1 MNKLTMS
8 LVLPLSMTAWK
19 VVERFNSLVNSHH
32 KSIRGFVIPMNW
44 NSPLHPEFLTTD
56 GRRFSV
62 NRVFCIA
69 KNYEEHAKEM
79 GGEIDRKSPFYFQKS
94 FDAVTFEPNV
104 RYPTYTD
111 DLHHEV
117 ELVAVV
123 GKGGR
128 NLSLADAET
137 VIFGY
142 AVGIDFTRRD
152 RQMEA
157 KEKGR
162 PWEVAKNFDDSGAM
176 GVVTPKTEI
185 GLMRDAL
192 ITLEVNGE
200 LRQSGDIKQMAYNV
214 AELIAFLSTL
224 QELKAGDLIY
234 TGTPSGVGRV
244 IRGDRLV
251 GKVNGLVDLDI
262 CLV

>member
-8 LVLPLSMTAWK
+8 LMLPLSMTAWK
-19 VVERFNSLVNSHH
+19 IVEGFDGLVYGHQ
-32 KSIRGFVIPMNW
+32 KSIRGFAIPMNW

-79 GGEIDRKSPFYFQKS
+79 GGEVDRKSPFYFQKS
-94 FDAVTFEPNV
+94 FDALTFESSV
-104 RYPTYTD
+104 RYPTHTN

-117 ELVAVV
+117 ELVVVV

-128 NLSLADAET
+128 NLGLGDAAT

-142 AVGIDFTRRD
+142 AVGLDFTRRD
-152 RQMEA
+152 RQTEA

-162 PWEVAKNFDDSGAM
+162 PWEVAKNFDDSGAV
-176 GVVTPKTEI
+176 GIVTPKTEI
-185 GLMRDAL
+185 GLMDDAA

-200 LRQSGDIKQMAYNV
+200 LRQSGDIKQMVYNV
-214 AELIAFLSTL
+214 AELVAFLSTL

-251 GKVNGLVDLDI
+251 GKIDGLVDLDI
-262 CLV
+262 RLV

>member
-1 MNKLTMS
+1 MNKPTMS

-19 VVERFNSLVNSHH
+19 VVEGFNGLVNSHR

-79 GGEIDRKSPFYFQKS
+79 GGEVDRKSPVYFQKS
-94 FDAVTFEPNV
+94 FDAVTFEQNV
-104 RYPTYTD
+104 RYPTHTD

-117 ELVAVV
+117 ELVVVV

-128 NLSLADAET
+128 NLSLGDAET

-152 RQMEA
+152 RQTEA

-176 GVVTPKTEI
+176 GIVTPKMEI
-185 GLMRDAL
+185 GLMRDAV

-200 LRQSGDIKQMAYNV
+200 MRQSGDIKQMAYNV
-214 AELIAFLSTL
+214 AELLAFLSTL

-244 IRGDRLV
+244 IRGDCLV
-251 GKVNGLVDLDI
+251 GKVDGLVDLNI
-262 CLV
+262 SLI

>member
-8 LVLPLSMTAWK
+8 FMLPLAMTAWK
-19 VVERFNSLVNSHH
+19 VIEGFNRLVNGHE

-44 NSPLHPEFLTTD
+44 NSPLHPEFSTTD
-56 GRRFSV
+56 NRRFSV

-79 GGEIDRKSPFYFQKS
+79 GGEVDRESPSFFQKS

-104 RYPTYTD
+104 RYPTHTE

-117 ELVAVV
+117 ELVVVV
-123 GKGGR
+123 GRGGF
-128 NLSLADAET
+128 NLSLEDAEA
-137 VIFGY
+137 VVFGY
-142 AVGIDFTRRD
+142 AVGLDFTRRD
-152 RQMEA
+152 RQTEA
-157 KEKGR
+157 KAKGR
-162 PWEVAKNFDDSGAM
+162 PWEVAKNFDDSGAV
-176 GVVTPKTEI
+176 GIVTPKTDI
-185 GLMRDAL
+185 GLIHDAV

-200 LRQSGDIKQMAYNV
+200 IRQSGDIKQMAYNV
-214 AELIAFLSTL
+214 TELIAFLSTL

-244 IRGDRLV
+244 LRGDRLV
-251 GKVNGLVDLDI
+251 GKIDGLVDLDI